1 MMKHRLKMNRMIRP
15 ELTVFVFMILSLV
28 VGVLLSPNFL
38 DIRFLLG
45 STIFYCELGLMAIP
59 FTLLLTSGEIDLSI
73 AANMSLVACLV
84 AVLYQAGMSMPV
96 LIVIGIAAG
105 TLLGFFNGLLVTVTK
120 LPSLVIT
127 IGIMSVYQGFSQV
140 LVGDAAISGF
150 PEWFIGLDQ
159 YTILGLIPL
168 NLIILIV
175 VALIF
180 SFLLKKTVW
189 GRKVT
194 AIGLNRG
201 TALYSGVAVEKTK
214 VLLFTIQGT
223 FCAIAG
229 IMTMSRLQMAKYT
242 IAGDGQM
249 DVITMVL
256 LGGTAFAGGRGSVL
270 GTLAAFFIIVFI
282 RTGMR
287 LALLSNYAQMAI
299 LGLLLILVIIIS
311 NGLEKKAK
319 KYE

>member
-1 MMKHRLKMNRMIRP
+1 MKHRLKMNRMIRP

-168 NLIILIV
+168 NLIILIA

-189 GRKVT
+189 GRKIT

-311 NGLEKKAK
+311 NGLEKMAK

>member
-1 MMKHRLKMNRMIRP
+1 MIRP

-175 VALIF
+175 IALIF

-189 GRKVT
+189 GRKIT

-287 LALLSNYAQMAI
+287 LALLSNHAQMAI

-311 NGLEKKAK
+311 NGLEKMAK

>member
-1 MMKHRLKMNRMIRP
+1 MKHKLKMNRMIRP

-73 AANMSLVACLV
+73 AANMSLV

-189 GRKVT
+189 GRKIT

-311 NGLEKKAK
+311 NGLEKMAK

>member
-1 MMKHRLKMNRMIRP
+1 MKHKLKMNRMIRP

-168 NLIILIV
+168 NLIILIA

-189 GRKVT
+189 GRKIT

-311 NGLEKKAK
+311 NGLEKMAK

>member
-1 MMKHRLKMNRMIRP
+1 MKHRLKMNRMIRP

-140 LVGDAAISGF
+140 LVGDAAILGF

>member
-1 MMKHRLKMNRMIRP
+1 MKRKLKINRMIRP

-28 VGVLLSPNFL
+28 VGILLSPNFL

-175 VALIF
+175 VALVF
-180 SFLLKKTVW
+180 SFMLKKTVW
-189 GRKVT
+189 GRKIT

-299 LGLLLILVIIIS
+299 LGLLLIVVIIIS
-311 NGLEKKAK
+311 NGLEKMAK

>member
-1 MMKHRLKMNRMIRP
+1 MKHKLKMNRMIRP

-311 NGLEKKAK
+311 NGLEKMAK

>member
-1 MMKHRLKMNRMIRP
+1 MKHKLKMNRMIRP

-168 NLIILIV
+168 NLIILIA

-189 GRKVT
+189 GRKIT

-223 FCAIAG
+223 FCAISG

-311 NGLEKKAK
+311 NGLEKMAK

>member
-1 MMKHRLKMNRMIRP
+1 MKHKLKMNRMIRP

-150 PEWFIGLDQ
+150 PELFIGLDQ

-175 VALIF
+175 IALIF

-189 GRKVT
+189 GRKIT
-194 AIGLNRG
+194 AIGLNCG

-311 NGLEKKAK
+311 NGLEKMAK

>member
-1 MMKHRLKMNRMIRP
+1 MKHRLKMNRMIRP

-45 STIFYCELGLMAIP
+45 STIFYCELGLMASP

>member
-1 MMKHRLKMNRMIRP
+1 MKHKLKINRIIRP

-28 VGVLLSPNFL
+28 VGILLSPNFL

-96 LIVIGIAAG
+96 LIVIGIAVG

-287 LALLSNYAQMAI
+287 LALLSNYSQMAI
-299 LGLLLILVIIIS
+299 LGLLLIVVIIIS
-311 NGLEKKAK
+311 NGLEKMAK

>member
-1 MMKHRLKMNRMIRP
+1 MKHRLKMNRMIRP

-59 FTLLLTSGEIDLSI
+59 FTLLTSGEIDLSI

-311 NGLEKKAK
+311 NGLEKMAK

>member
-1 MMKHRLKMNRMIRP
+1 MIRP

-28 VGVLLSPNFL
+28 VGILLSPNFL

-175 VALIF
+175 VALVF

-189 GRKVT
+189 GRKIT

-299 LGLLLILVIIIS
+299 LGLLLIVVIIIS
-311 NGLEKKAK
+311 NGLEKMAK

>member
-1 MMKHRLKMNRMIRP
+1 MKHKLKMNRMIRP

-150 PEWFIGLDQ
+150 PDWFIGLDQ
-159 YTILGLIPL
+159 YTSLGLIPL
-168 NLIILIV
+168 NLIIFIV
-175 VALIF
+175 IALIF

-189 GRKVT
+189 GRKIT

-311 NGLEKKAK
+311 NGLEKMAK

>member
-1 MMKHRLKMNRMIRP
+1 MIRP

-194 AIGLNRG
+194 AIGRHRIVFRRCRG
-201 TALYSGVAVEKTK
+201 KNKGSALYNSGDILCNRRYYDNVQA
-214 VLLFTIQGT
+214 
-223 FCAIAG
+223 A
-229 IMTMSRLQMAKYT
+229 
-242 IAGDGQM
+242 DGE
-249 DVITMVL
+249 VYHS
-256 LGGTAFAGGRGSVL
+256 GRRTDGRYHYGS
-270 GTLAAFFIIVFI
+270 AWRNRICR
-282 RTGMR
+282 RTGER
-287 LALLSNYAQMAI
+287 PWDTGSIFHYCFHQNGHAAGASEQLCTDGDTGAAVDSCNYYFKR
-299 LGLLLILVIIIS
+299 VRK
-311 NGLEKKAK
+311 NG
-319 KYE
+319 

>member
-1 MMKHRLKMNRMIRP
+1 MKHRLKMNRMIRP

-28 VGVLLSPNFL
+28 VGVLLSPNIL
-38 DIRFLLG
+38 DIRFVLG

-311 NGLEKKAK
+311 NGLEKMAK

>member
-1 MMKHRLKMNRMIRP
+1 MKHRLKMNRMIRP

-229 IMTMSRLQMAKYT
+229 IMTMSRLQMAEYT

-270 GTLAAFFIIVFI
+270 GTLAAFFIIRFHQNGHAAGASEQLCTDGD
-282 RTGMR
+282 TGT
-287 LALLSNYAQMAI
+287 AVDSCNYYFKR
-299 LGLLLILVIIIS
+299 VRK
-311 NGLEKKAK
+311 NG
-319 KYE
+319 

>member
-1 MMKHRLKMNRMIRP
+1 MKRKLKINRMIRP

-28 VGVLLSPNFL
+28 VGILLSPNFL

-175 VALIF
+175 VALVF

-189 GRKVT
+189 GRKIT

-299 LGLLLILVIIIS
+299 LGLLLIVVIIIS
-311 NGLEKKAK
+311 NGLEKMAK

>member
-1 MMKHRLKMNRMIRP
+1 MIRP

-73 AANMSLVACLV
+73 AANMSLVTCLV

-175 VALIF
+175 IALIF

-189 GRKVT
+189 GRKIT

-311 NGLEKKAK
+311 NGLEKMAK

>member
-1 MMKHRLKMNRMIRP
+1 MIRP

-28 VGVLLSPNFL
+28 VGILLSPNFL

-175 VALIF
+175 VALVF

-189 GRKVT
+189 GRKIT

-256 LGGTAFAGGRGSVL
+256 LGGTAFAGKHFLKFSIPTGSH
-270 GTLAAFFIIVFI
+270 I
-282 RTGMR
+282 RTC
-287 LALLSNYAQMAI
+287 APSSN
-299 LGLLLILVIIIS
+299 S
-311 NGLEKKAK
+311 NGTFTKDAASLRSSVPGLNVHPKTATFKNKKSS
-319 KYE
+319 

>member
-1 MMKHRLKMNRMIRP
+1 MIRP

>member
-1 MMKHRLKMNRMIRP
+1 MKHRLKMNRMIRP

-150 PEWFIGLDQ
+150 PG
-159 YTILGLIPL
+159 
-168 NLIILIV
+168 
-175 VALIF
+175 
-180 SFLLKKTVW
+180 
-189 GRKVT
+189 
-194 AIGLNRG
+194 
-201 TALYSGVAVEKTK
+201 
-214 VLLFTIQGT
+214 
-223 FCAIAG
+223 
-229 IMTMSRLQMAKYT
+229 
-242 IAGDGQM
+242 
-249 DVITMVL
+249 MVY
-256 LGGTAFAGGRGSVL
+256 RS
-270 GTLAAFFIIVFI
+270 
-282 RTGMR
+282 
-287 LALLSNYAQMAI
+287 
-299 LGLLLILVIIIS
+299 
-311 NGLEKKAK
+311 
-319 KYE
+319 

>member
-1 MMKHRLKMNRMIRP
+1 MIRP

-299 LGLLLILVIIIS
+299 LRLLLILVIIIS
-311 NGLEKKAK
+311 NGLEKMAK

>member
-1 MMKHRLKMNRMIRP
+1 MIRP

-84 AVLYQAGMSMPV
+84 AVLYQAGRSMPV

-168 NLIILIV
+168 NLIILIA

-189 GRKVT
+189 GRKIT

-311 NGLEKKAK
+311 NGLEKMAK
-319 KYE
+319 KYK

>member
-1 MMKHRLKMNRMIRP
+1 MKHQLKINRMIRP

-28 VGVLLSPNFL
+28 VGILLSPNFL

-189 GRKVT
+189 GRKIT

-201 TALYSGVAVEKTK
+201 AALYSGVAVEKTK

-299 LGLLLILVIIIS
+299 LGLLLIVVIIIS
-311 NGLEKKAK
+311 NGLEKMAK

>member
-1 MMKHRLKMNRMIRP
+1 MIRP

-168 NLIILIV
+168 NLIILIA

-189 GRKVT
+189 GRKIT

-311 NGLEKKAK
+311 NGLEKMAK

>member
-1 MMKHRLKMNRMIRP
+1 MMKHKLKINRIIRP

-28 VGVLLSPNFL
+28 VGILLSPNFL

-96 LIVIGIAAG
+96 LIVIGIAVG

-287 LALLSNYAQMAI
+287 LALLSNYSQMAI
-299 LGLLLILVIIIS
+299 LGLLLIVVIIIS
-311 NGLEKKAK
+311 NGLEKMAK

>member
-1 MMKHRLKMNRMIRP
+1 MKHRLKMNRMIRP

-140 LVGDAAISGF
+140 LVGDAVISGF

-311 NGLEKKAK
+311 NGLEKMAK

>member
-1 MMKHRLKMNRMIRP
+1 MMKHKLKMNRMIRP

-175 VALIF
+175 IALIF

-189 GRKVT
+189 GRKIT

-311 NGLEKKAK
+311 NGLEKMAK

>member
-1 MMKHRLKMNRMIRP
+1 MKHKLKMNRMIRP

-175 VALIF
+175 VAFIF

>member
-1 MMKHRLKMNRMIRP
+1 MKRKLKINRMIRP

-28 VGVLLSPNFL
+28 VGILLSPNFL

-175 VALIF
+175 VALVF

-189 GRKVT
+189 GRKIT

-299 LGLLLILVIIIS
+299 LGLLLIVVSIIS
-311 NGLEKKAK
+311 NGLEKMAK

>member
-1 MMKHRLKMNRMIRP
+1 MKHKLKINRIIRP

-28 VGVLLSPNFL
+28 VGILLSPNFL

-96 LIVIGIAAG
+96 LIVIGIAVG

-256 LGGTAFAGGRGSVL
+256 LGGTAEGVSWGHWQRF
-270 GTLAAFFIIVFI
+270 
-282 RTGMR
+282 
-287 LALLSNYAQMAI
+287 LLSCSSEQVC
-299 LGLLLILVIIIS
+299 GWRF
-311 NGLEKKAK
+311 
-319 KYE
+319 

>member
-1 MMKHRLKMNRMIRP
+1 MKHKLKMNRMIRP

-175 VALIF
+175 IALIL

-189 GRKVT
+189 GRKIT

-311 NGLEKKAK
+311 NGLEIMAK

>member
-1 MMKHRLKMNRMIRP
+1 MKHRLKMNRMIRP

-256 LGGTAFAGGRGSVL
+256 LGGTAFAGGRGSAL

>member
-311 NGLEKKAK
+311 NGLEKMAK

>member
-1 MMKHRLKMNRMIRP
+1 MMKHKLKMNRMIRP

-168 NLIILIV
+168 NLIILIA

-189 GRKVT
+189 GRKIT

-311 NGLEKKAK
+311 NGLEKMAK